1 MNLDGAIWLILPLI
15 TIIIML
21 IAKIKGSKKT
31 NQVGIIFGVII
42 ISVYIM
48 WRLLNGGFEITSFP

>member
-15 TIIIML
+15 TTIIIL

-31 NQVGIIFGVII
+31 NKVGIIFGVII